1 MILERLSASGIDT
14 SPYYKP
20 NGKFNLWDAG
30 DELQMPNCT
39 MYAYLRS
46 FEICN
51 ATAPFPIAKSGLGF
65 GNAKSWYSQSPL
77 KKGSKLKSFSIA
89 VFNGV
94 YGHVA
99 IVERRIDDTHALI
112 SESQYD
118 DDKSLRNYKYWQKR
132 EVELVVGKATLSG
145 VGELL
150 GFLYLPIEDIRTL
163 RDTTKEQISI
173 NEEFVNVRGLPNGEV
188 ARKGCYAPMGIYNVQ
203 DIKNDGEYNWYQ
215 LDKACWVRD
224 GEWLAYY
231 PIEENELQ
239 RLKAENKE
247 LKKENEIL
255 LNIIH
260 DIHNMT
266 GV

>member
-1 MILERLSASGIDT
+1 MILERLSSKGIDT

-20 NGKFNLWDAG
+20 NGKFNTWASS
-30 DELQMPNCT
+30 DEIQMPNCT

-46 FEICN
+46 FELCN
-51 ATAPFPIAKSGLGF
+51 ATEPFPIAKNGLGF
-65 GNAKSWYSQSPL
+65 GNAKTWYSKSPL
-77 KKGSKLKSFSIA
+77 KKGSKLKPFSIA
-89 VFNGV
+89 VFDGN

-99 IVERRIDDTHALI
+99 IIERKIDDTHALI

-118 DDKSLRNYKYWQKR
+118 DDKSLRNYKYFQTR

-150 GFLYLPIEDIRTL
+150 GFLYLPVDDIRTTREPNKSQL
-163 RDTTKEQISI
+163 TI
-173 NEEFVNVRGLPNGEV
+173 NEEYVNIRALPNGNI
-188 ARKGCYAPMGIYNVQ
+188 ARQGCYAPLGTYDVL
-203 DIKNDGEYNWYQ
+203 DVTSDGTYDWYQ
-215 LDKACWVRD
+215 LDKNCYVRD
-224 GEWLAYY
+224 GEWLTYY
-231 PIEENELQ
+231 PIEETEIE
-239 RLKAENKE
+239 RLKAELKE
-247 LKKENEIL
+247 VKKENEIL